1 MDLYILRKA
10 TITAMEYFNKM
21 MIIFTQV
28 EMIKECTHLIKSYT
42 EEKSI
47 TGLPSEEIAVLELKI
62 EEQKY
67 VLKTM
72 EDMYNTTIANMK

>member
-1 MDLYILRKA
+1 MDLYMLRKT

-28 EMIKECTHLIKSYT
+28 EMIKESIQLIKSYT

-47 TGLPSEEIAVLELKI
+47 PGLPYEEIEVLKNKI
-62 EEQKY
+62 EEQQHII
-67 VLKTM
+67 KTM
-72 EDMYNTTIANMK
+72 EDMYNSTIANMK

>member
-1 MDLYILRKA
+1 MDLYILRKT

-28 EMIKECTHLIKSYT
+28 EMIKESIQLIKSYT

-47 TGLPSEEIAVLELKI
+47 PGLPYEEIEVLKNKI
-62 EEQKY
+62 EEQQHII
-67 VLKTM
+67 KTM
-72 EDMYNTTIANMK
+72 EDMYNTTIANMN